1 MHGIREYG
9 AGVAVCE
16 VHELEGHALLV
27 GCDAVGGEEEVD
39 EAVVAWAFGSAG
51 VVGGRKGLGEQSF
64 DLGWVCG
71 GCGSLGGGGLAG
83 SGLGWG
89 GLKAVEA

>member
-1 MHGIREYG
+1 MHGVREYG

-27 GCDAVGGEEEVD
+27 GGDAVGGEQEVD
-39 EAVVAWAFGSAG
+39 EAVVAGASGIAG
-51 VVGGRKGLGEQSF
+51 VVGGCEGLGEQSF

-71 GCGSLGGGGLAG
+71 CGCGLGGGGLAG
-83 SGLGWG
+83 SGLRWG
-89 GLKAVEA
+89 GVGGRC